1 LHSNLYSSI
10 FKEQMVFSSTI
21 YRYEKMLLII
31 FFYSLVSMIE
41 SIVSHFC
48 SNKAFLCKI
57 YHVIRNEIPPVC
69 FISMIWLVDIW
80 LDTVVETVYHVLM
93 EEQKV

>member
-1 LHSNLYSSI
+1 MPL
-10 FKEQMVFSSTI
+10 
-21 YRYEKMLLII
+21 
-31 FFYSLVSMIE
+31 
-41 SIVSHFC
+41 
-48 SNKAFLCKI
+48 
-57 YHVIRNEIPPVC
+57 VC